1 MSKIEVKIWGRDFCI
16 DAALQMYPG
25 MEATSK
31 QIETLKSICS
41 IDFAHSLDDVKAYV
55 TMKNGSDLVG
65 MEINNIF
72 KYVMPDHFYIPKR
85 PDGLIAL
92 MCNYRFDLEHGIAVV
107 FIDGQFKKVC
117 SQDEVL

>member
-1 MSKIEVKIWGRDFCI
+1 MNKIEVKIWGRDFSI

-25 MEATSK
+25 IEATSK
-31 QIETLKSICS
+31 QIETLNSICS

-55 TMKNGSDLVG
+55 ATRNGAELNETG
-65 MEINNIF
+65 IRNIF
-72 KYVMPDHFYIPKR
+72 KYVMPDHFYIPRR